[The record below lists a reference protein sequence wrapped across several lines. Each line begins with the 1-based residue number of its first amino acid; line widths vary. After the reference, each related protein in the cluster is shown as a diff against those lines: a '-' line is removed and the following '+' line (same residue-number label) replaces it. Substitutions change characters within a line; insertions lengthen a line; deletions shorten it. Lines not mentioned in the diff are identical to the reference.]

1 MASVGSASG
10 ISSTLG
16 TYSGITSKEIDKL
29 IEAESVPLTKMNLRK
44 SKMTEQQNAWK
55 DVRLRLNTLFTNLE
69 KLQKNETF
77 NTKITSSSHP
87 EKVKITATDL
97 ANVEDYKV
105 TVEKLATSTK
115 ITSGEIAKLKDKT
128 IYDELGV
135 SGKLALPLKSEKEI
149 KVDTPD
155 GKTDTELPKTLDI
168 TIDKKDSLKDITNKI
183 NQESKETGIKAS
195 VINNRLIL
203 TNIETGKKDFSISGE
218 SIDAKPE
225 NNILTNLGLD
235 KAEKVP
241 GEDAEFT
248 IDGMKVTRS
257 SNEVSD
263 VIENV
268 TIHLLG
274 ETKENVNLS
283 LKTDT
288 EKLTTAVKDF
298 VEQYN
303 NVMGFISEKTSVGD
317 PSKKDNKAGT
327 LNGDGSLMRL
337 QSSLRFLMTGAP
349 GNNDKTNIITPMELG
364 IESKDKTSTI
374 TFDEEK
380 FKAALKKD
388 PEAVQNFF
396 YNEKKEMKEVTG
408 PDGKPTMEFEKSEFG
423 YTVKLKELMNEYLDD
438 TKGKKS
444 VFKSK
449 TETLESNM
457 KDIDERIKRFNVKIE
472 KKKDYYVRTFT
483 KLDQVMMNA
492 EAQMAYLQSQI
503 DSFAAR

>member
-44 SKMTEQQNAWK
+44 SKMGEQQNAWK
-55 DVRLRLNTLFTNLE
+55 DIRLRLNTLFSNLE

-87 EKVKITATDL
+87 EKVKITSNDL
-97 ANVEDYKV
+97 ADEENYQV
-105 TVEKLATSTK
+105 TVERLATSTK
-115 ITSGEIAKLKDKT
+115 LTSGEINSLGDKS
-128 IYDELGV
+128 IYDEMKL
-135 SGKLALPLKSEKEI
+135 SGNLAFNSKNGE
-149 KVDTPD
+149 T
-155 GKTDTELPKTLDI
+155 I
-168 TIDKKDSLKDITNKI
+168 TISVEEKDSLKEITNKI
-183 NQESKETGIKAS
+183 NQESKETGIKAAL
-195 VINNRLIL
+195 INNRLVL
-203 TNIETGKKDFSISGE
+203 TQNETGETDFEVTGTLLNE
-218 SIDAKPE
+218 
-225 NNILTNLGLD
+225 LGLD
-235 KAEKVP
+235 ADSAKYTKGQNAK
-241 GEDAEFT
+241 FT
-248 IDGMKVTRS
+248 VDGMEVIRS
-257 SNEVSD
+257 SNEIND

-288 EKLTTAVKDF
+288 EKLTSAVKDF
-298 VEQYN
+298 VDQYN
-303 NVMGFISEKTSVGD
+303 NVMDFVSEKLSIGD

-337 QSSLRFLMTGAP
+337 QSSLRFMMTGSP
-349 GNNDKTNIITPMELG
+349 GENDKTDIITPMQLG
-364 IESKDKTSTI
+364 IESKDKTSKI
-374 TFDEEK
+374 SFDEAK
-380 FKAALKKD
+380 FKEALKKD
-388 PEAVQNFF
+388 PESVQNFF
-396 YNEKKEMKEVTG
+396 YHETKEMKEVTH
-408 PDGKPTMEFEKSEFG
+408 PDGTTTSEFEKTEVG

-438 TKGKKS
+438 TKGKKG

-449 TETLESNM
+449 AETLESNM
-457 KDIDERIKRFNVKIE
+457 KDIDERIKRFNVKID

-492 EAQMAYLQSQI
+492 EAQMAYLQSQM

>member
-1 MASVGSASG
+1 MASVGSVSG

-44 SKMTEQQNAWK
+44 SKMTEQQNALK
-55 DVRLRLNTLFTNLE
+55 DVRLRLNSLFTNLE

-97 ANVEDYKV
+97 ADVEDYKV

-135 SGKLALPLKSEKEI
+135 SGKLTLPLKSEKEI

-155 GKTDTELPKTLDI
+155 GETETKAPKTLDI
-168 TIDKKDSLKDITNKI
+168 TIDEKDSLKEITNKI
-183 NQESKETGIKAS
+183 NQESKATGIKAS

-203 TNIETGKKDFSISGE
+203 TSTETGEKDFEVKG
-218 SIDAKPE
+218 DVL
-225 NNILTNLGLD
+225 NGLGLD

-303 NVMGFISEKTSVGD
+303 NVMGFISEKNSVGD

-327 LNGDGSLMRL
+327 LNGDGSMMRL